1 MFDFRDFAY
10 FSKGLVQFHCCF
22 VVFNFKWM
30 IFKSCI
36 HKVKMIFTNTG
47 LSFDAICV
55 MITQCN
61 NTWQALV
68 SKVRFFSIDSMLGKV
83 IGLSAERGDFLAI
96 DVSVEPSELSDVAC
110 VWLPIRKQDQYST
123 LGRFSINS
131 SENAIVKMNKLNLM
145 NEFLQIVACQ

>member
-1 MFDFRDFAY
+1 MPVSLKGICRLPEQPYIMLIFDFWDFAY
-10 FSKGLVQFHCCF
+10 FTKDLVQTHCCL
-22 VVFNFKWM
+22 VVFNVKWV

-36 HKVKMIFTNTG
+36 HKVKMMFTKMG

-68 SKVRFFSIDSMLGKV
+68 SRVTSFSIDSMLGEV

-96 DVSVEPSELSDVAC
+96 DVSVEPFWAKLGCLYITAYKKTR
-110 VWLPIRKQDQYST
+110 PIRYI
-123 LGRFSINS
+123 REI
-131 SENAIVKMNKLNLM
+131 
-145 NEFLQIVACQ
+145 